1 MHFRWG
7 RERDSLL
14 LQEYLQ
20 GRLPV
25 EQAQRVSLRL
35 AQEPKLAQQY
45 RELLQVRQALR
56 QLPQLEPP
64 RNFIIVP
71 AHSAQPRPAAAAT
84 RWLVRVRWASAVAA
98 SLFVLTLAG
107 GWWSGQRSP
116 SGAALMA
123 EQPSAAPI
131 AQLTTE
137 PAIRSA
143 AGPEQALTDAAAGLA
158 AAEALPDE
166 QMAQAPLL
174 TATSAIAAF
183 SVAADP
189 TPDVLMDEIL
199 AATANVEPTALDM
212 AAGKVALPTPTFAP
226 AVLAPLAV
234 DAPLTVWQWLQIVSG
249 AALLSLLVLLWVMA
263 RLRA

>member
-14 LQEYLQ
+14 LQEYLH
-20 GRLPV
+20 GHLPI
-25 EQAQRVSLRL
+25 EQARRVALRL

-45 RELLQVRQALR
+45 RELMQVRQALR

-71 AHSAQPRPAAAAT
+71 AHSAQPHPASAST
-84 RWLVRVRWASAVAA
+84 RWLVRVRWSSAVAA
-98 SLFVLTLAG
+98 SLFIMSLAG
-107 GWWSGQRSP
+107 GWWSGQRSL
-116 SGAALMA
+116 SGAALMV
-123 EQPSAAPI
+123 EQPSAAQI

-137 PAIRSA
+137 PAVRSA
-143 AGPEQALTDAAAGLA
+143 AGPEQALTDAAAAG
-158 AAEALPDE
+158 ALPDE
-166 QMAQAPLL
+166 QIAQAPPLP
-174 TATSAIAAF
+174 TATSAIAVF
-183 SVAADP
+183 SVATDP
-189 TPDVLMDEIL
+189 MPDLMIGKTL
-199 AATANVEPTALDM
+199 TATTDVETTALDV

-226 AVLAPLAV
+226 EVLESPAVA
-234 DAPLTVWQWLQIVSG
+234 APLTVWQWLQIVSG